1 MNIIKY
7 EEQENLN
14 TALQNGD
21 PLIAVISF
29 DGRNAYMGHIDECME
44 HHILLNKV
52 GLFGTDID
60 KYFRIIFDEEGAD
73 WTFICPP
80 DYKNIFDKTRR
91 ISRFYDDGFNVITE
105 FLKVF
110 GYSGSINI
118 PGRYR
123 RHIEYLKD

>member
-1 MNIIKY
+1 MKITKY
-7 EEQENLN
+7 EDILSIDEAVRDN
-14 TALQNGD
+14 D
-21 PLIAVISF
+21 PLLAVILF
-29 DGRNAYMGHIDECME
+29 DGSEAIVSHADEAGE
-44 HHILLNKV
+44 HYILLQKAGRSGN
-52 GLFGTDID
+52 DIG
-60 KYFRIIFDEEGAD
+60 KYFRIVFDESGAD

-80 DYKNIFDKTRR
+80 DYKNIFDKARR